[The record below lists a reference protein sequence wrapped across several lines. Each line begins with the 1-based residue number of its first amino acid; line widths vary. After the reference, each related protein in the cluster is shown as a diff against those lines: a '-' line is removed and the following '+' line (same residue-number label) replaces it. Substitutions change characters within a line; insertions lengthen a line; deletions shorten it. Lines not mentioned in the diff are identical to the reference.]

1 MSSSGVPG
9 LPAGEGSEPLSEPA
23 AGSGRDLQPDPQ
35 PDPTLAKA
43 GALLARRPHFRRE
56 LEAKLG
62 ARGFSAASVA
72 RACDR
77 LEQEGY
83 LDDLECARGLV
94 AGALRRKGYGPLR
107 VRAELA
113 RRGAAEEVIEAVAGP
128 LFGEAEEEL
137 VRDVAERW
145 LARHLTEQGA
155 RDGEQGARL
164 ARHLERKGF
173 TRGAV
178 RRALDETRRA
188 GAG

>member
-1 MSSSGVPG
+1 
-9 LPAGEGSEPLSEPA
+9 
-23 AGSGRDLQPDPQ
+23 
-35 PDPTLAKA
+35 LAKA

-56 LEAKLG
+56 LEAKLTT
-62 ARGFSAASVA
+62 RGFSPESVA

-94 AGALRRKGYGPLR
+94 QGSLRRKGYGPLR

-113 RRGAAEEVIEAVAGP
+113 RRGASEQVIEGVAGP
-128 LFGEAEEEL
+128 LFGEAEAEL

-145 LARHLTEQGA
+145 LARHPAPDAEN
-155 RDGEQGARL
+155 RARL

-178 RRALDETRRA
+178 RRALDETR
-188 GAG
+188 GAGPR